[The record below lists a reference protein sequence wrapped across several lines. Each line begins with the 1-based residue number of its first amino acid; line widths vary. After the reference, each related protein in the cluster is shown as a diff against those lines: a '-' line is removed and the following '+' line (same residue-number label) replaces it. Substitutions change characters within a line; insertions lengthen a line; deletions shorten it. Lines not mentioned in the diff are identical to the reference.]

1 MLGVLGV
8 KDVDQLVFVLICR
21 ECLKQLYV
29 FLIVVYGIGIEE
41 KMRFMN
47 GDSLVVEFEDGI

>member
-1 MLGVLGV
+1 MILGA
-8 KDVDQLVFVLICR
+8 KDVDQLVFVLIRR

-47 GDSLVVEFEDGI
+47 GDNLVVEFEDGI